1 MKSASILS
9 NARLFADLLVVICS
23 TKTGV
28 RQEAK
33 SLSGVV
39 RDSNGTVVADV
50 AVSVSNVNTGKVINI
65 RANRCG
71 HYQVPSLRKGVY
83 NVEASAPGF
92 SPAKARNLVFS
103 VAGRRRIDLS
113 LKVGKANVTTIDV
126 GDAEA
131 GNRRQRIG

>member
-28 RQEAK
+28 RQETK

-39 RDSNGTVVADV
+39 QDSNGASVTDV
-50 AVSVSNVNTGKVINI
+50 AVTVSNVNTGKVINI

-71 HYQVPSLRKGVY
+71 HYQVPSLRKGIY
-83 NVEASAPGF
+83 NVEASAPSF
-92 SPAKARNLVFS
+92 SPAKARNVVLS
-103 VAGRRRIDLS
+103 MAGQHRIDLS
-113 LKVGKANVTTIDV
+113 LKVRHGNVTTIDV
-126 GDAEA
+126 GDAET
-131 GNRRQRIG
+131 GNPRRRIG